1 MPLEL
6 SKGGLLLLQ
15 EHRLLSWQLRQGVS
29 TLGVCRF
36 HGKIIRHDVS
46 EVVVSVVYDY
56 NDVDDVGF

>member
-1 MPLEL
+1 MPLVL

-29 TLGVCRF
+29 TLGVCRV
-36 HGKIIRHDVS
+36 HGKIHQDVS